1 LARARGVARVY
12 GPERPPAAACTGDH
26 AFATLRQA
34 TTQETAM
41 DLDLSPEDQA
51 FRDGLSAWLAKNLP
65 KAAERRGGMGE
76 APTAERLAKAK
87 AWQRK
92 LQAAGYVAIAWPK
105 EYGGRGASVMQTTIL
120 NEELVRQRAPGL
132 VGMMGIQMV
141 GPTLIAW
148 GTEQQKKRFLPNI
161 LTAEELW
168 CQGYSEPGSG
178 SDLASL
184 KTSARRDG
192 DHYVVNGQKI
202 WTSNAQIADW
212 MFCLVRT
219 NPAAPK
225 HEGISY
231 LLIDMKTPGISVRPL
246 VQMTKDAG
254 FNEVFFDDVRVP
266 VENIVAGEGKGWLV
280 ANTTLMHERNMLGST
295 THTQN
300 LFEGLVR
307 LARREKRNGRP
318 AIEDPVVRQRLAAHK
333 IEVEALRWSAYRNL
347 TSALRKKKPGI
358 EASITK
364 LVTCEVNH
372 QIAATALELLG
383 PYGGLYRGS
392 KHLRDDAS
400 WQVEWMFSLGLIIGG
415 GTAQIQKNIIAQ
427 RGLGLPRFK

>member
-1 LARARGVARVY
+1 
-12 GPERPPAAACTGDH
+12 
-26 AFATLRQA
+26 
-34 TTQETAM
+34 M

-51 FRDGLSAWLAKNLP
+51 FRDALRAWLARNLP
-65 KAAERRGGMGE
+65 KSAERRGGRSMGD
-76 APTAERLAKAK
+76 APTGDRLASAK

-92 LQAAGYVAIAWPK
+92 LYEGGYVGIAWP
-105 EYGGRGASVMQTTIL
+105 EAYGGRGASVMQTTLL
-120 NEELVRQRAPGL
+120 NEELVAHRAPGL
-132 VGMMGIQMV
+132 VGMMGVQMV

-148 GTEQQKKRFLPNI
+148 GTEEQKQRFLPKI
-161 LTAEELW
+161 LKADELW

-184 KTSARRDG
+184 KTSAVRDG
-192 DHYVVNGQKI
+192 DHFVVNGQKI
-202 WTSNAQIADW
+202 WTSNAQVADW

-231 LLIDMKTPGISVRPL
+231 LLIDMKTPGITVRPL

-266 VENIVAGEGKGWLV
+266 VENLVGGEGKGWLV

-300 LFEGLVR
+300 LFAGLLR
-307 LARREKRNGRP
+307 LARSERRNGKP
-318 AIEDPVVRQRLAAHK
+318 ASQDPVLRQRLAALE
-333 IEVEALRWSAYRNL
+333 IEVESLRWSAYRNL
-347 TSALRKKKPGI
+347 TSALRGKKPGI
-358 EASITK
+358 EASVTK
-364 LVTCEVNH
+364 LVTCELNH
-372 QIAATALELLG
+372 QIAATALDVLG

-392 KHLRDDAS
+392 KRLRDDAS

-427 RGLGLPRFK
+427 RGLGLPRWK